1 MAACCLES
9 SERVGGYPQARYGD
23 AVSVIVVGAGMSGL
37 AAARHLRAAGVDA
50 TVLEAG
56 SRVGGR
62 VQTDVIDGFL
72 LDRGF
77 QLYNPAYPEGK
88 RVLDLEALD
97 LHPFVAG
104 AQVVL
109 AGRSGRRVARVGD
122 PRREPRWAWGSA
134 TAPLGTPLSTAR
146 FVAYAASRAVRSPAA
161 LRREPDITA
170 YEALRRAGAD
180 RSLIER
186 LLRPFLSGVF
196 LEHELTTSRRFLDLV
211 LRSFVRGTPSLPA
224 HGMQTIPNQLA
235 AGLDVR
241 LDTRVETVADDHV
254 ITEGAERIDARA
266 VIVATDPATASRLIP
281 RLRVPAPRSV
291 TTWYYRPS
299 CTGAELANG
308 EGVLVLDGARRG
320 PLVNTVVLTNAV
332 PTYAPPGQALIS
344 ASALG
349 VRTTSENERAA
360 RAHLSWLYG
369 VPTGD
374 WELIAT
380 YPIPYALPAMSV
392 PLDMRRSVHGPG
404 GIYLAGDHRDTAS
417 IQGALVSGRRA
428 ATAVLADLG
437 LARRPDDAKDT
448 A

>member
-1 MAACCLES
+1 MA
-9 SERVGGYPQARYGD
+9 
-23 AVSVIVVGAGMSGL
+23 GL

-56 SRVGGR
+56 PRVGGR
-62 VQTDVIDGFL
+62 VQTDVIDNFL

-77 QLYNPAYPEGK
+77 QLYNPAYAEGK
-88 RVLDLEALD
+88 RVLDLAALD

-109 AGRSGRRVARVGD
+109 AGRSGRQVARVGD

-161 LRREPDITA
+161 LRRAPDITA

-224 HGMQTIPNQLA
+224 HGMRTIPNQLA
-235 AGLDVR
+235 AGVDVR
-241 LDTRVETVADDHV
+241 LDTPVKTVADDHV
-254 ITEGAERIDARA
+254 ITDGAERIDARA

-332 PTYAPPGQALIS
+332 PTYAPPGQALVS

-380 YPIPYALPAMSV
+380 YPIPYALPAMAV

-404 GIYLAGDHRDTAS
+404 RIYLAGDHRDTAS

>member
-1 MAACCLES
+1 MSPAVH
-9 SERVGGYPQARYGD
+9 RGGYGD
-23 AVSVIVVGAGMSGL
+23 AVGVIVVGAGMAGL
-37 AAARHLRAAGVDA
+37 AAARHLQDAGVEA
-50 TVLEAG
+50 TVLESAP
-56 SRVGGR
+56 RVGGR
-62 VQTDVIDGFL
+62 VQTDVVDGFL

-77 QLYNPAYPEGK
+77 QLYNPAYPEGR

-97 LHPFVAG
+97 LHPFIAG
-104 AQVVL
+104 AHVVL

-122 PRREPRWAWGSA
+122 PRREPTWAWGSA

-146 FVAYAASRAVRSPAA
+146 FVAYAASRAVRTPAS

-224 HGMQTIPNQLA
+224 HGMRTIPEQLA
-235 AGLDVR
+235 TGLDVR
-241 LDTRVETVADDHV
+241 LDTPVASVADDHV
-254 ITEGAERIDARA
+254 ITAGGERIDARA
-266 VIVATDPATASRLIP
+266 VIVAADPMGAARLIP
-281 RLRVPAPRSV
+281 RLRIPAPRSV
-291 TTWYYRPS
+291 TTWYYRPT
-299 CTGAELANG
+299 CAGTELAHG

-332 PTYAPPGQALIS
+332 PTYGPPGQALVS

-349 VRTTSENERAA
+349 VRTTADNERAV
-360 RAHLSWLYG
+360 RAHLSWMYG
-369 VPTGD
+369 VPATG

-392 PLDMRRSVHGPG
+392 PLELRRSVHAPG
-404 GIYLAGDHRDTAS
+404 GVYVAGDHRDTAS

-437 LARRPDDAKDT
+437 LKRRKDS

>member
-1 MAACCLES
+1 MT
-9 SERVGGYPQARYGD
+9 
-23 AVSVIVVGAGMSGL
+23 VIVVGAGMAGL
-37 AAARHLRAAGVDA
+37 AAARHLQAAGVDA

-224 HGMQTIPNQLA
+224 HGMQTIPNQLSS
-235 AGLDVR
+235 GLDVR
-241 LDTRVETVADDHV
+241 LDTAVDLVAADHV
-254 ITEGAERIDARA
+254 VTAGGERIDASA
-266 VIVATDPATASRLIP
+266 VIVATDPSTAARLIP

-299 CTGAELANG
+299 GDGAALANG

-332 PTYAPPGQALIS
+332 PTYAPPGEALVS

-349 VRTTSENERAA
+349 VRTTAENERAV

-374 WELIAT
+374 WDLIAT
-380 YPIPYALPAMSV
+380 YPIPYALPSMSV
-392 PLDMRRSVHGPG
+392 PLEIQRPVHAAG
-404 GIYLAGDHRDTAS
+404 GVYVAGDHRDTAS

-428 ATAVLADLG
+428 ATAVLSDLG
-437 LARRPDDAKDT
+437 VARSRSTQRKDT